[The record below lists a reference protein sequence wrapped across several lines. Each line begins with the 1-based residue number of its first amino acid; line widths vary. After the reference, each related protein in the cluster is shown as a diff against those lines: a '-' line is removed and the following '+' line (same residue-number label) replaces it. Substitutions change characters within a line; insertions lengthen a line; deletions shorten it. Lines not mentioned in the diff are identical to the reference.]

1 MLTKSEYKVEIV
13 VVSLERVHDYVRPM
27 HPHKFN
33 IQKAL
38 YFRDRMWI
46 KFALL
51 LWHDDTIAPLNH
63 DSFVNETFQQ
73 AYIFP
78 SSV

>member
-38 YFRDRMWI
+38 YFRDRM
-46 KFALL
+46 
-51 LWHDDTIAPLNH
+51 
-63 DSFVNETFQQ
+63 
-73 AYIFP
+73 
-78 SSV
+78 